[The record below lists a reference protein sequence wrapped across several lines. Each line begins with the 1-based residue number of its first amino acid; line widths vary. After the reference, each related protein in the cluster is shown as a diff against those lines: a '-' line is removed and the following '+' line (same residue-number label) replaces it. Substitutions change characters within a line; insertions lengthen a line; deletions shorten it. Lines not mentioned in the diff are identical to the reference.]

1 MRPSESR
8 EALPS
13 NEHVKPA
20 QEAEP
25 PATGAALTRVSG
37 PRKTDRPRQPTPST
51 EGPETTAGEPLTVP
65 GPVAV
70 PGVNDTRSSPPV
82 ALLTYQRFPAP
93 GKGPPAVG
101 RETPGTVAATG
112 YTTPLSGEKPR

>member
-13 NEHVKPA
+13 NEHVRPA

-25 PATGAALTRVSG
+25 PATGAAFPRVSG
-37 PRKTDRPRQPTPST
+37 PRKTDRARQSTPST
-51 EGPETTAGEPLTVP
+51 EGPETTVGEPLTVP

-70 PGVNDTRSSPPV
+70 PGVNDTRSSAPV

-93 GKGPPAVG
+93 RKAPPTCS
-101 RETPGTVAATG
+101 RETPGTAGGTG
-112 YTTPLSGEKPR
+112 YKTPLPR

>member
-1 MRPSESR
+1 MRPSESH

-13 NEHVKPA
+13 NEHARPA
-20 QEAEP
+20 QEADP

-37 PRKTDRPRQPTPST
+37 QRKTDRARQSTPST
-51 EGPETTAGEPLTVP
+51 EGPETTGREPLTVP

-70 PGVNDTRSSPPV
+70 PGLNDTRSSEPV
-82 ALLTYQRFPAP
+82 ALFTYQRSPAP
-93 GKGPPAVG
+93 RKAPATCG

>member
-13 NEHVKPA
+13 NEHVRPA

-25 PATGAALTRVSG
+25 PATGAAWPRVPG
-37 PRKTDRPRQPTPST
+37 PRKTAGARQSTPST
-51 EGPETTAGEPLTVP
+51 EGPETTVGEPLTVP

-70 PGVNDTRSSPPV
+70 PGLNDTRSSEPV

-93 GKGPPAVG
+93 RKAPATCG